1 MKYFRPLSDSMIEK
15 LKQCRQIETESSSN
29 KPCTIEDM
37 TYALAPLYKRGLV
50 DVKKRLVDNKVL
62 HCVYVTKDGIDFLEK
77 LESHS

>member
-1 MKYFRPLSDSMIEK
+1 MIEK
-15 LKQCRQIETESSSN
+15 LKQCRQIEKDLSAS

-50 DVKKRLVDNKVL
+50 DVKKKLVDNKVL
-62 HCVYVTKDGIDFLEK
+62 HCVFVTKDGIDFLEK

>member
-15 LKQCRQIETESSSN
+15 LKQCRQIGKDSSAN
-29 KPCTIEDM
+29 KPCTLEDM

-50 DVKKRLVDNKVL
+50 DVKKKLVDNKVL
-62 HCVYVTKDGIDFLEK
+62 HCVVVTKDGIDFLEK